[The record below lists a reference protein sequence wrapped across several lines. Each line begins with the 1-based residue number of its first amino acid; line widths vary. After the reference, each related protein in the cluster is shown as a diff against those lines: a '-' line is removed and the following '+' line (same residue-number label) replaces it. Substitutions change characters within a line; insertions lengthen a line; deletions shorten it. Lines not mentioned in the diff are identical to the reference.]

1 MPGSDGRC
9 PRFPSDSFSRYGFL
23 AGTLGGK
30 AVYGCDFRLL
40 APAGSTDIG
49 RKRCDRPT
57 PLALQLH
64 RSLTSRAV
72 FAAWQA

>member
-40 APAGSTDIG
+40 APAGSTDKPSG
-49 RKRCDRPT
+49 PYWRLPRRMPDK
-57 PLALQLH
+57 
-64 RSLTSRAV
+64 
-72 FAAWQA
+72 